1 MADKSPAEWL
11 EDARSTVEA
20 RGKTHG
26 HYQDMAEMLA
36 RRWDCYL
43 MGREVTPRRAMAMMM
58 ILKEVRDDLSPDS
71 DHKRDLLGYAA
82 IYAALQD
89 KQT

>member
-1 MADKSPAEWL
+1 MASKSPCEWL
-11 EDARSTVEA
+11 EDAAATIAA

-26 HYQDMAEMLA
+26 HYKDMAERLA
-36 RRWDCYL
+36 QRWDGYL

-58 ILKEVRDDLSPDS
+58 ILKEVRDDLSPDD

-82 IYAALQD
+82 IYAALED
-89 KQT
+89 

>member
-1 MADKSPAEWL
+1 MANKSPAEWL
-11 EDARSTVEA
+11 EDARATIEA

-26 HYQDMAEMLA
+26 HYATMAERLSQ
-36 RRWDCYL
+36 RWDGYL

-58 ILKEVRDDLSPDS
+58 ILKEVRNDLSPDD

-82 IYAALQD
+82 IYAALEE
-89 KQT
+89 